1 MSRSKPTKRTLDIPS
16 RSPSPPTVTPSI
28 SGSNPHAAEPDVE
41 GGVEYWRSVAA
52 TVDGV
57 LGGYGKGTLPRVD
70 ALGSRL
76 FLLGV
81 LPRLDK
87 VRSSKEELNGTP
99 ESSLDRSATTEMRT
113 RGLDTGAGVGRVS
126 RDVLSRL
133 LQHVDLVE
141 PAENLLAEAVRTSPS
156 WPALKAIAS
165 DDSSASSSSSTQLPS
180 ISFFLSTLQDWTQCL
195 ASSLTAQQHKLR
207 EEARFAPDNVSGNS
221 KAQKG
226 GDKDEQVLY
235 DVVWAQWML
244 QHLSDDD
251 LIKFLQAAKKSLVRP
266 DLTNG
271 AVAKESSKGAI
282 LDGSGCIFVK
292 ENVCQE
298 KESGEENVWFD
309 EEDKSIT
316 RSRKAFE
323 RVFASAGLE
332 IVKTEVQL
340 GLPAELFAVRM
351 WALR

>member
-16 RSPSPPTVTPSI
+16 RSPSPPTVRPSI
-28 SGSNPHAAEPDVE
+28 SGSKSHAAEPDVE

-87 VRSSKEELNGTP
+87 VKSSKEQLNGAP
-99 ESSLDRSATTEMRT
+99 ETSLSRSARTERRT

-141 PAENLLAEAVRTSPS
+141 PAEN
-156 WPALKAIAS
+156 
-165 DDSSASSSSSTQLPS
+165 
-180 ISFFLSTLQDWTQCL
+180 
-195 ASSLTAQQHKLR
+195 QHKLR
-207 EEARFAPDNVSGNS
+207 EEARFAPDTVSGSS

-226 GDKDEQVLY
+226 GDNDEQVLY

-244 QHLSDDD
+244 QHLSDED
-251 LIKFLQAAKKSLVRP
+251 LIKFLQAAKKSLIRP

-323 RVFASAGLE
+323 RVFESAGLE
-332 IVKTEVQL
+332 IIKTEVQL